1 MSDIERI
8 GNKSVD
14 ERLDNLDERLGRI
27 EEMIKNELS
36 PVEISDEEAEKIL
49 KNFFKSLEYDEEYDE
64 EAELAKFSS
73 EGNNVDWTKADKEC

>member
-49 KNFFKSLEYDEEYDE
+49 KDFFKSLEYDEEYDE

>member
-27 EEMIKNELS
+27 EEMIKNELN

-49 KNFFKSLEYDEEYDE
+49 KDFFRSLEYDED
-64 EAELAKFSS
+64 AELARFIS